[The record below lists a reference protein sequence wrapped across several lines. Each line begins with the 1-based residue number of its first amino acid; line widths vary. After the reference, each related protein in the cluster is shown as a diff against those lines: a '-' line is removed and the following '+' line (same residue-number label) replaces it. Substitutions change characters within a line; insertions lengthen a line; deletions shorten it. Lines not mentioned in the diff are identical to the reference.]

1 MRLELRNASMRFGNV
16 VAVEDVSITVQS
28 GEVTCLLGDNG
39 AGKSTVIRIL
49 SGVHRPTGGEYM
61 VDGERVHLGSPRAAL
76 ERGIATV
83 HQDLG
88 LIPLLSIW
96 RNFFLG
102 SETTIGGGPLRRINV
117 DESRRIT
124 TEALAT
130 MGITIRD
137 PDEVVAMLS
146 GGERQSIAIARALHR
161 GAGVLILD
169 EPTAALGVKQ
179 SELVLRNIR
188 LAKERG
194 VGVLLVTHNPQHALE
209 AGDRMVVLQ
218 QGRVRAEVNAGETS
232 VADLTRLMAP

>member
-1 MRLELRNASMRFGNV
+1 MRLELKNASMRFGNV

-28 GEVTCLLGDNG
+28 GVVTCLLGDNG

-49 SGVHRPTGGEYM
+49 SGVHRPTAGEYM
-61 VDGERVHLGSPRAAL
+61 VDGERVHFGSPRAAL

-102 SETTIGGGPLRRINV
+102 SEITSGGGPLRRINV
-117 DESRRIT
+117 DESRHIT

-137 PDEVVAMLS
+137 PDEAVAMLS

-218 QGRVRAEVNAGETS
+218 QGRVRAEVNAGETN